1 MFHIVFSADENY
13 IPYTAVLIASIVQN
27 TDTSKGFE
35 RLCQSS
41 NMGDNSAIRNLKVE
55 SLSKRQEGYIFHILS
70 DSVSEQA
77 REKLKGLEKSLTEIY
92 PCTIQV
98 HIMQEFDFK
107 QFPKCGAAHSNYLPY
122 CRLKMDAFLNREVE
136 KCLYLDSDMLCL
148 FDIRELFALDLSDK
162 IVAAVGDCGTK
173 NRKIKF
179 VQKGQKKLHFFDENY
194 FNSGFLL
201 LNAKEYRKEK
211 IEKKCEELASCCTY
225 ITAADQDLLNATIP
239 QDKVLKLPFAYNFQ
253 TICFCYCIC
262 KDENPNRL
270 NYTRAEFTESFKSP
284 KILHF
289 GEKPWKYLKSYAD
302 SKGRNISALWWDYA
316 AKTPAFGQELLAS
329 KEKAQ
334 DYLIQAGLGAEALE
348 HYKSLFGIF
357 KIRSLIA
364 NPQEDLKVLQS
375 ANGIPDEA
383 FGLCLI
389 VGEMIFYARRRKR
402 GALSVLLKIH
412 KVQKAFLK
420 YHHRSRME

>member
-13 IPYTAVLIASIVQN
+13 ISYTAVLIASIVQN
-27 TDTSKGFE
+27 TDTSKSFE
-35 RLCQSS
+35 RLCESS
-41 NMGDNSAIRNLKVE
+41 HIEDNNTIRNLKVE
-55 SLSKRQEGYIFHILS
+55 SLSERQEGYIFHILS
-70 DSVSEQA
+70 DSVSEQT
-77 REKLKGLEKSLTEIY
+77 REKLERLEKSLNQTY

-98 HIMQEFDFK
+98 HIMQESDFK
-107 QFPKCGAAHSNYLPY
+107 KFPKSGAAHSNYLPY
-122 CRLKMDAFLNREVE
+122 YRLKMDAFLDREVE

-148 FDIRELFALDLSDK
+148 FDVRELFALDLSDK

-173 NRKIKF
+173 HRKIKF

-201 LNAKEYRKEK
+201 LNAKEYRKYA
-211 IEKKCEELASCCTY
+211 IENKCEELASCCTY

-270 NYTRAEFTESFKSP
+270 NYTRAEFTKSFKSP

-289 GEKPWKYLKSYAD
+289 GEKPWKYLKSYLD
-302 SKGRNISALWWDYA
+302 SEGRNISALWWDYV
-316 AKTPAFGQELLAS
+316 AKTPAFGQELLAN

-334 DYLIQAGLGAEALE
+334 NYLIQAGLGAEALE
-348 HYKSLFGIF
+348 YYKSLFGIF

-364 NPQEDLKVLQS
+364 NPQEDLKVLQR
-375 ANGIPDEA
+375 ANGIPDET

-402 GALSVLLKIH
+402 GAFSVLLKIH

-420 YHHRSRME
+420 YHHLSRVK

>member
-27 TDTSKGFE
+27 TDTSKSFE
-35 RLCQSS
+35 RLCESS
-41 NMGDNSAIRNLKVE
+41 HRGDNSAMRNLKVE

-70 DSVSEQA
+70 DSVSEQT
-77 REKLKGLEKSLTEIY
+77 REKLERLENSLNQTY
-92 PCTIQV
+92 PCAIQV
-98 HIMQEFDFK
+98 HIMQECDFK

-122 CRLKMDAFLNREVE
+122 YRLKLDAFLNREVE

-173 NRKIKF
+173 HRKIKF
-179 VQKGQKKLHFFDENY
+179 IQQGTKRIHFFDENY

-201 LNAKEYRKEK
+201 LNTKEYRKYT
-211 IEKKCEELASCCTY
+211 IANKCEELASCCTY

-270 NYTRAEFTESFKSP
+270 NYTRAEFTKSFKSP

-289 GEKPWKYLKSYAD
+289 GEKPWKYLKSYLD
-302 SKGRNISALWWDYA
+302 SEGRNISALWWDYA
-316 AKTPAFGQELLAS
+316 AKTPAFGQELLVS

-364 NPQEDLKVLQS
+364 NPQEDLKALQS
-375 ANGIPDEA
+375 ANGIPDEI

-402 GALSVLLKIH
+402 GAFSVLLKIH

-420 YHHRSRME
+420 YHHLSRKE

>member
-27 TDTSKGFE
+27 TDTSKSFE
-35 RLCQSS
+35 RLCKSS
-41 NMGDNSAIRNLKVE
+41 HIGDNSAIRNVKVE

-70 DSVSEQA
+70 DSVSGQT
-77 REKLKGLEKSLTEIY
+77 REKLERLEKSLNQTY

-98 HIMQEFDFK
+98 HIMQEYDFK
-107 QFPKCGAAHSNYLPY
+107 RFPKCGAAHSNYLPY
-122 CRLKMDAFLNREVE
+122 YRLKMDAFLDREVE

-173 NRKIKF
+173 HRKIKF

-201 LNAKEYRKEK
+201 LNAKEYRKYA
-211 IEKKCEELASCCTY
+211 IENKCEELASCCTY

-262 KDENPNRL
+262 KDENQNRL
-270 NYTRAEFTESFKSP
+270 NYTRAEFTKSFKSP

-289 GEKPWKYLKSYAD
+289 GEKPWKYLKSYLD
-302 SKGRNISALWWDYA
+302 SEGRNISALWWDYA

-329 KEKAQ
+329 KENAQ
-334 DYLIQAGLGAEALE
+334 DYLMQAGLGAEALE
-348 HYKSLFGIF
+348 YYKSLFGIF

-364 NPQEDLKVLQS
+364 NPQEDLKVLQR

-402 GALSVLLKIH
+402 GAFSVLLKIH

-420 YHHRSRME
+420 YHHLSRVQ

>member
-27 TDTSKGFE
+27 TDTSKSFE
-35 RLCQSS
+35 RLCESS
-41 NMGDNSAIRNLKVE
+41 HIEDNSTIRNLKVE
-55 SLSKRQEGYIFHILS
+55 SLSDGQESYIFHILS
-70 DSVSEQA
+70 DSVSGQTK
-77 REKLKGLEKSLTEIY
+77 EKLERLEKSLNQTY
-92 PCTIQV
+92 PCIIQV
-98 HIMQEFDFK
+98 HIMQECDFES
-107 QFPKCGAAHSNYLPY
+107 FPKCGAAHSNYLPY
-122 CRLKMDAFLNREVE
+122 YRLKMDAFLNKEVE

-173 NRKIKF
+173 HRKIKF

-201 LNAKEYRKEK
+201 LNAKEYRKYA
-211 IEKKCEELASCCTY
+211 IENKCEELASCCTY

-270 NYTRAEFTESFKSP
+270 NYTRAEFTKSFKSP

-289 GEKPWKYLKSYAD
+289 GEKPWKYLKSYLD
-302 SKGRNISALWWDYA
+302 SEGRNISALWWDYA
-316 AKTPAFGQELLAS
+316 AKTPAFGQELLAG

-357 KIRSLIA
+357 KICSLIA
-364 NPQEDLKVLQS
+364 NPQEDLKVLQR

-402 GALSVLLKIH
+402 GAFSVLLKIH

-420 YHHRSRME
+420 YHHLSRVE

>member
-27 TDTSKGFE
+27 TDTSKSFE
-35 RLCQSS
+35 RLCKSS
-41 NMGDNSAIRNLKVE
+41 HIEDNNTIRNLKVE

-70 DSVSEQA
+70 DSVSGQT
-77 REKLKGLEKSLTEIY
+77 REKLERLEKSLNQTY

-98 HIMQEFDFK
+98 HIMQEYDFK
-107 QFPKCGAAHSNYLPY
+107 RFPKCGAAHSNYLPY
-122 CRLKMDAFLNREVE
+122 YRLKMDAFLDREVE

-173 NRKIKF
+173 HRKIKF

-201 LNAKEYRKEK
+201 LNAKEYRKYA
-211 IEKKCEELASCCTY
+211 IENKCEELASCCTY

-239 QDKVLKLPFAYNFQ
+239 QDKVLKLPYAYNFQ

-270 NYTRAEFTESFKSP
+270 NYTRAEFTKSFKSP

-289 GEKPWKYLKSYAD
+289 GEKPWKYLKSYLD
-302 SKGRNISALWWDYA
+302 SEGRNISALWWDYV

-329 KEKAQ
+329 KENAQ
-334 DYLIQAGLGAEALE
+334 DYLMQAGLGAEALE
-348 HYKSLFGIF
+348 YYKSLFGIF

-364 NPQEDLKVLQS
+364 NPQEDLKVLQR

-402 GALSVLLKIH
+402 GAFSVLLKIH

-420 YHHRSRME
+420 YHHLSRVQ

>member
-27 TDTSKGFE
+27 TDTSKSFE
-35 RLCQSS
+35 RLCESS
-41 NMGDNSAIRNLKVE
+41 HIGDNSAIRNLKVE

-70 DSVSEQA
+70 DSVSEQT
-77 REKLKGLEKSLTEIY
+77 REKLERLEKSLNQTY

-98 HIMQEFDFK
+98 HIMQECDFK
-107 QFPKCGAAHSNYLPY
+107 RFPKCGAAHSNYLPY
-122 CRLKMDAFLNREVE
+122 YRLKMDTFLNKEVE

-148 FDIRELFALDLSDK
+148 FDVRELFALDLSDK

-173 NRKIKF
+173 HRKIKF

-201 LNAKEYRKEK
+201 LNAKEYRKYA
-211 IEKKCEELASCCTY
+211 IENKCEELASCCTY

-270 NYTRAEFTESFKSP
+270 NYTRAEFTKSFKSP

-289 GEKPWKYLKSYAD
+289 GEKPWKYLKSYLD
-302 SKGRNISALWWDYA
+302 SEGRNISALWWDYA
-316 AKTPAFGQELLAS
+316 AKTPAFGQELLAG

-357 KIRSLIA
+357 KICSLIA
-364 NPQEDLKVLQS
+364 NPQEDLKVLQR

-402 GALSVLLKIH
+402 GAFSVLLKIH

-420 YHHRSRME
+420 YHHLSRVE

>member
-122 CRLKMDAFLNREVE
+122 YRLKMDAFLNREVE

-179 VQKGQKKLHFFDENY
+179 VQKGQKKTSFF
-194 FNSGFLL
+194 
-201 LNAKEYRKEK
+201 
-211 IEKKCEELASCCTY
+211 
-225 ITAADQDLLNATIP
+225 
-239 QDKVLKLPFAYNFQ
+239 
-253 TICFCYCIC
+253 
-262 KDENPNRL
+262 
-270 NYTRAEFTESFKSP
+270 
-284 KILHF
+284 
-289 GEKPWKYLKSYAD
+289 
-302 SKGRNISALWWDYA
+302 
-316 AKTPAFGQELLAS
+316 
-329 KEKAQ
+329 
-334 DYLIQAGLGAEALE
+334 
-348 HYKSLFGIF
+348 
-357 KIRSLIA
+357 
-364 NPQEDLKVLQS
+364 
-375 ANGIPDEA
+375 
-383 FGLCLI
+383 
-389 VGEMIFYARRRKR
+389 
-402 GALSVLLKIH
+402 
-412 KVQKAFLK
+412 
-420 YHHRSRME
+420 